1 MPGDR
6 NQVLK
11 QLLEIWAR
19 LGKSQRITIIVFAAA
34 VFTGLSIMIFLL
46 NRVEYEVLYRDL
58 SPEDAQAIAAKL
70 KEGKKDYQVQGTSI
84 LVAGPKSDVDKLR
97 LEIAGSGLAR
107 SGRVGYEIF
116 DKNQFGMTD
125 FTEQVN
131 LQRAL
136 EGELSRTISSLAE
149 ISEARVHLVLPKDSI
164 FEDKK
169 QEAKASV
176 AVRLK
181 KGSELSK
188 SSIAGIKGLIAGA
201 VPGLKPYNVSVVD
214 DEGKLLSQPPPSDS
228 TLAEAES
235 GIREQIER
243 EMVAKVL
250 SILEPAVGAGKVQ
263 AKASVEL
270 DFNTTEQTE
279 ETFNPTPPAILS
291 QQRSEEKISGAYSP
305 SGVPGNP
312 PATAASGASS
322 PDRSRQSETTN
333 YEVSKM
339 VRHTLQPKGSIRR
352 ISVAV
357 LLDHRTIQTQ
367 GPDGKISSV
376 SKPIPQ
382 QDLDA
387 YKELVYAAVGYDK
400 ERGDTVTLENVP
412 FYTEFKPTEP
422 EKPIPWYLRLTPGA
436 AAPAPGG
443 WPAVMGPALK
453 YVSFIV
459 LFLLVYFILFRPIKK
474 RVFATLEG
482 MALPKG
488 QEQSVAQLS
497 EGTPDMAL
505 PPAPER
511 AEVAAPG
518 AEQLVAEGPA
528 QGQEVSDVSALD
540 KQIEQEFLNEAQM
553 LGMDGRKFT
562 VIRKRLAD
570 RAQKEPEI
578 IAQLIRSWIQER

>member
-6 NQVLK
+6 NQILK

-19 LGKSQRITIIVFAAA
+19 LGKSQRITIIGFSVAVFA
-34 VFTGLSIMIFLL
+34 GLSILVFFL

-58 SPEDAQAIAAKL
+58 SAEDAQAIAAKL
-70 KEGKKDYQVQGTSI
+70 KEDKKDYQVQGTSI
-84 LVAGPKSDVDKLR
+84 LVAGPKTDVDKLR

-136 EGELSRTISSLAE
+136 EGELARTITSLTE

-169 QEAKASV
+169 QDAKASV
-176 AVRLK
+176 AVRLR
-181 KGSELSK
+181 KGTELSK
-188 SSIAGIKGLIAGA
+188 SSVSGIKGLVAGA
-201 VPGLKPYNVSVVD
+201 VPGLKPYNISIVD
-214 DEGKLLSQPPPSDS
+214 DEGRLLSQPPPSDS

-235 GIREQIER
+235 GIREQLEK

-250 SILEPAVGAGKVQ
+250 SILEPAVGRGKVQ

-279 ETFNPTPPAILS
+279 ESFNPTPPAIVS
-291 QQRSEEKISGAYSP
+291 QQKSEERFGSSTQA

-312 PATAASGASS
+312 PAQSGTAANANS

-339 VRHTLQPKGSIRR
+339 VRHTVQPKGSIRR

-357 LLDHRTIQTQ
+357 LLDHRTTQTQ
-367 GPDGKISSV
+367 TPDGKIVTSSR
-376 SKPIPQ
+376 PIPQ

-387 YKELVYAAVGYDK
+387 YRELVYAAVGFDK

-412 FYTEFKPTEP
+412 FYTEP
-422 EKPIPWYLRLTPGA
+422 KPIEKVEPTPWYLRFTPV
-436 AAPAPGG
+436 AAPAGGG
-443 WPAVMGPALK
+443 WQSVLGPAMK
-453 YVSFIV
+453 YVTVLV
-459 LFLLVYFILFRPIKK
+459 LFLLVYLILFRPIKK
-474 RVFATLEG
+474 RVFATLDVI
-482 MALPKG
+482 APP
-488 QEQSVAQLS
+488 QAHEQAAPQLA
-497 EGTPDMAL
+497 EGTPEAAL
-505 PPAPER
+505 P
-511 AEVAAPG
+511 AAPAG
-518 AEQLVAEGPA
+518 AAGIASPGVGESIAAGEEAGA
-528 QGQEVSDVSALD
+528 TSMLD
-540 KQIEQEFLNEAQM
+540 RQIEQEFLKEAQM
-553 LGMDGRKFT
+553 LDADGRKYT
-562 VIRKRLAD
+562 VLKRRLAEK
-570 RAQKEPEI
+570 AQKEPEM
-578 IAQLIRSWIQER
+578 AAALVRSWIQER